1 VVTVAISKRAMKTRV
16 EIGHSKPNNNDRNYA
31 NKNSIN
37 INDDNSN
44 SNDSNGRE
52 NVIAHGIGRES

>member
-1 VVTVAISKRAMKTRV
+1 MAMKAMV

-44 SNDSNGRE
+44 SNDSNGRA
-52 NVIAHGIGRES
+52 NGIAHGIGNKGK

>member
-1 VVTVAISKRAMKTRV
+1 MAMKAMV

-31 NKNSIN
+31 NKNSID

-52 NVIAHGIGRES
+52 NIIAHGIGRES

>member
-1 VVTVAISKRAMKTRV
+1 MNAMV
-16 EIGHSKPNNNDRNYA
+16 GIGHSKPNNNDRNYA

-44 SNDSNGRE
+44 SNDSNWRE
-52 NVIAHGIGRES
+52 NVIAQGIGRES